1 MKAILKASAMCALLV
16 GSTLTYADEYADLR
30 QSSANMTKEEAE
42 QVEAGALPAAYA
54 GYYATMSYVIPA
66 VTAIGTTAARNPYV
80 PNPVT
85 LLGGRVMKK
94 GYDSMRN
101 RTYTPPPPNYTGA
114 GSTMPTNN
122 SR

>member
-1 MKAILKASAMCALLV
+1 MKAILKASAMCALLI

-54 GYYATMSYVIPA
+54 GYYVTMSYLIPA
-66 VTAIGTTAARNPYV
+66 ASAIAIKAAQNPYV
-80 PNPVT
+80 PHPAT
-85 LLGGRVMKK
+85 ILGGRVMKK
-94 GYDSMRN
+94 GYDSVRN